1 MGTVLSSKFRK
12 RPSDAPQTRALGRW
26 RRGDVW
32 AVAILVALPVLV
44 FGVPALLGHSV
55 LPGDDLSQ
63 NFPLRVLAGR
73 EIRSGHLP
81 LYDPYIWS
89 GAPLLA
95 GWNAGPA
102 YPLTFL
108 FAVLPAT
115 AAWAVNMIIT
125 WAVAGLGMFC
135 FLRALRLGSLPS
147 LLGGL
152 SFAFAGAM
160 SAQVS
165 HFGLVAGMSWVP
177 VALLSVLRLSETRG
191 MPSRV
196 RWTGVRAGAT
206 GLGILAGERRAVDD
220 ASEAVVIYGVVRVA
234 RRGRRWRPAAVSV
247 AAGGALGA
255 CLGAVQWLPGLGAG
269 APSQRGGGSMALVE
283 AGPLSTKGLLLMV
296 VPGLAGGAGR

>member
-1 MGTVLSSKFRK
+1 MRTESRLS
-12 RPSDAPQTRALGRW
+12 PDGVAAALLLIMLP
-26 RRGDVW
+26 
-32 AVAILVALPVLV
+32 AVV
-44 FGVPALLGHSV
+44 FGVPALLGHAV
-55 LPGDDLSQ
+55 LPGDDLTQ

-95 GWNAGPA
+95 GWNGGAA

-108 FAVLPAT
+108 FAVLPSA

-125 WAVAGLGMFC
+125 WAVAGVGMFC

-160 SAQVS
+160 SAQVP

-177 VALLSVLRLSETRG
+177 VALLSV
-191 MPSRV
+191 
-196 RWTGVRAGAT
+196 
-206 GLGILAGERRAVDD
+206 
-220 ASEAVVIYGVVRVA
+220 
-234 RRGRRWRPAAVSV
+234 
-247 AAGGALGA
+247 
-255 CLGAVQWLPGLGAG
+255 
-269 APSQRGGGSMALVE
+269 
-283 AGPLSTKGLLLMV
+283 
-296 VPGLAGGAGR
+296 